1 MFALDFRF
9 VLPFVLLV
17 AAVALIEERI
27 EVEFTRLDWMYDNV
41 VNATACTRGAYSR
54 LIAYLPFLSFRVLL
68 PVYLRPPKIAMTS
81 FFPTD
86 AIRSR
91 LEWNATL
98 NPAAAPQTTEA
109 TKFLRKVIKPR
120 HCRSDVCLLIS
131 SLQTSIIATIGE
143 PRRFVM

>member
-1 MFALDFRF
+1 
-9 VLPFVLLV
+9 
-17 AAVALIEERI
+17 
-27 EVEFTRLDWMYDNV
+27 MYV
-41 VNATACTRGAYSR
+41 VNGSACTRAYSL
-54 LIAYLPFLSFRVLL
+54 LITYQLGTLPSAFFLRTPRIV
-68 PVYLRPPKIAMTS
+68 MTS

-120 HCRSDVCLLIS
+120 HCQYYVLLIS
-131 SLQTSIIATIGE
+131 S
-143 PRRFVM
+143 PDVHHCNYW

>member
-9 VLPFVLLV
+9 VLPFVLSV

-27 EVEFTRLDWMYDNV
+27 EASMDVNYDDV
-41 VNATACTRGAYSR
+41 VKVSACTRPYSPLITYR
-54 LIAYLPFLSFRVLL
+54 LSRQEPLLSFRLL
-68 PVYLRPPKIAMTS
+68 PPVYLRTPKIVMTS

-109 TKFLRKVIKPR
+109 TKFLRKVIKP
-120 HCRSDVCLLIS
+120 D
-131 SLQTSIIATIGE
+131 TANMM
-143 PRRFVM
+143 FVF

>member
-9 VLPFVLLV
+9 VLLFVLLV

-27 EVEFTRLDWMYDNV
+27 EVEFSWMYGDV
-41 VNATACTRGAYSR
+41 VKVTAYTRAYSP
-54 LIAYLPFLSFRVLL
+54 LISYQPFLSFCAL
-68 PVYLRPPKIAMTS
+68 PVYLRTPKIAMTS
-81 FFPTD
+81 FYPTD

-120 HCRSDVCLLIS
+120 QYDVHLLIS
-131 SLQTSIIATIGE
+131 S
-143 PRRFVM
+143 PDVHHCDNW